1 MLRAQGWRGSMEML
15 RTEESRRKCVP
26 LMPVLNTKKMLSS
39 FSTSFLDIMKRTS
52 SNQMYIKKGN
62 KDQDKIRKPER
73 RREKLMNTKA
83 GLVKGTIF
91 KRAEINQH

>member
-1 MLRAQGWRGSMEML
+1 MKML
-15 RTEESRRKCVP
+15 RTEEPRRKCVP
-26 LMPVLNTKKMLSS
+26 LVPVLNTKKMLSS

-52 SNQMYIKKGN
+52 SNQIYVKKGN
-62 KDQDKIRKPER
+62 KDQDKIGKPKR

-91 KRAEINQH
+91 KKAEMNQH

>member
-1 MLRAQGWRGSMEML
+1 MEML

-62 KDQDKIRKPER
+62 KDQDKICKPER